1 MLIALDSGPLGDL
14 INPNN
19 PPPAQAIRAWMRNH
33 LASGDEF
40 LLPEIADY
48 EVRRN
53 EILETL
59 ICPFGPSQSAA
70 ALHQLDQLK
79 TLITYL
85 PLTTDSMLAASQLW
99 AEHRKGHG
107 PGHPTRSPKLD
118 GDVILTAQCVEESK
132 LRNEPI
138 VIATMNLRDFLFI
151 PTPTV
156 TADEWN
162 NI

>member
-19 PPPAQAIRAWMRNH
+19 TPPAQAIRAWMRNH
-33 LASGDEF
+33 LANGDKF

-48 EVRRN
+48 EIRRN
-53 EILETL
+53 ETVEVLNV
-59 ICPFGPSQSAA
+59 FGPSQSAA
-70 ALHQLDQLK
+70 AIYLLDQLK
-79 TLITYL
+79 ASITYL
-85 PLTTDSMLAASQLW
+85 PITTAAMLVAARLW
-99 AEHRKGHG
+99 AEHRKGTTR
-107 PGHPTRSPKLD
+107 GHPSRSPALD
-118 GDVILTAQCVEESK
+118 GDVILTAQCMEESGI
-132 LRNEPI
+132 RNEPI

>member
-1 MLIALDSGPLGDL
+1 MLIALDTGPLGDL

-19 PPPAQAIRAWMRNH
+19 TPETRAIRSWMKTH
-33 LASGDEF
+33 LSNGAGF

-70 ALHQLDQLK
+70 ALHLLDQLK
-79 TLITYL
+79 AAITYL
-85 PLTTDSMLAASQLW
+85 PLNTTTMLVAAQLW
-99 AEHRKGHG
+99 GEHRKGHG

-118 GDVILTAQCVEESK
+118 GDVILTAQAMVASAGQHK
-132 LRNEPI
+132 I

-156 TADEWN
+156 TAQEWN
-162 NI
+162 TI